1 MLLPPKKEP
10 RCQRR
15 LVHISILLS
24 PSRSTQ
30 GLVGRSWRAK
40 NKAKTAGE
48 SGPRAGVVVA
58 FRIGERQ
65 EVFYILYPAAQDPS
79 PEAPTHHG

>member
-1 MLLPPKKEP
+1 MA
-10 RCQRR
+10 
-15 LVHISILLS
+15 
-24 PSRSTQ
+24 
-30 GLVGRSWRAK
+30 GK